1 MSNCPQDLA
10 INEQHIWISKKTL
23 EFSLALLTRLYQR
36 HLKQCLVTEV
46 ITNIPETLK
55 QSISIKRCKLL

>member
-1 MSNCPQDLA
+1 MSNCPQALA

-46 ITNIPETLK
+46 ITNIPETQK
-55 QSISIKRCKLL
+55 H